1 MSNTQFPITFDA
13 TFTERLE
20 NPVNQIT
27 NLLNQADGSVFSGG
41 KPGVI
46 ENIYERTPQ
55 ARHNESRDAIYVW
68 QPVDGEIDRVTA
80 DGSLLFREDTVEIL
94 IYVLENEAR
103 AVQLQEDLIRF
114 FSEYIDDNKENTA
127 FNHVQPTDL
136 TDGRP
141 ENLPRD
147 SGYHITGITLEL
159 NKRQSVA

>member
-1 MSNTQFPITFDA
+1 MSISSDA
-13 TFTERLE
+13 E
-20 NPVNQIT
+20 NPVDAIT
-27 NLLNQADGSVFSGG
+27 ELLQATDDTDYTGT
-41 KPGVI
+41 KPEVI
-46 ENIYERTPQ
+46 ERIFERTPQ

-68 QPVDGEIDRVTA
+68 QPLDGEIDRVTA

-103 AVQLQEDLIRF
+103 AVQLQEDLIQF
-114 FSEYIDDNKENTA
+114 FADYIDDNKENTA